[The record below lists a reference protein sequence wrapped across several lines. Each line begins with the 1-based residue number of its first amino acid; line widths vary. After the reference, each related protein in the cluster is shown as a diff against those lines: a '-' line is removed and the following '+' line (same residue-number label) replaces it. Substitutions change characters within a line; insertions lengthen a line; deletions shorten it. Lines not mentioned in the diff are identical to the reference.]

1 MRTREYAGTDLTEI
15 RQFFMEDC
23 DRPYTRVVEDKGLE
37 GFTLSAPNGDY
48 SEEQA
53 ASEGRLMY
61 VVVWPR
67 REGGYWAEEY

>member
-1 MRTREYAGTDLTEI
+1 MSAKEYAGMDLSEI
-15 RQFFMEDC
+15 REFFMQENEIH
-23 DRPYTRVVEDKGLE
+23 YTRVVEDKGVD

-53 ASEGRLMY
+53 ATEGRLIY

-67 REGGYWAEEY
+67 EGGGYWCEEY